1 MDFQEIKQ
9 RFEASLMLELG
20 AEQPFRVVGD
30 EEWQGRCPDR
40 EYTHLDDIPRACF
53 GCYRIHAPRSEYEDF
68 TEARIGASV
77 EMIVERLEEEKS
89 DGQVSGWQN

>member
-20 AEQPFRVVGD
+20 AEQPFWVVGD

-53 GCYRIHAPRSEYEDF
+53 GCYRIHVPRSEYEDF

-77 EMIVERLEEEKS
+77 EMIVERLEGEKG
-89 DGQVSGWQN
+89 DGQVVG